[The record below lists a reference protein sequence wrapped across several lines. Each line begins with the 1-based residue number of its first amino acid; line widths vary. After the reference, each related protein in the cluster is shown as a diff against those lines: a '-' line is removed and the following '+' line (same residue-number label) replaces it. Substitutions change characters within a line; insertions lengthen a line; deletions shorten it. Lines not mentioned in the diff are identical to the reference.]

1 MLSYARYLH
10 QDSGQI
16 FVFPF
21 CFIFTETLYNIWAGG
36 RSGGLPGGGF
46 SLAFKA
52 ALLRFTEAD
61 TEFAEFRWWG
71 PKAEA
76 WRLFLTARL

>member
-1 MLSYARYLH
+1 M
-10 QDSGQI
+10 
-16 FVFPF
+16 
-21 CFIFTETLYNIWAGG
+21 CAGG
-36 RSGGLPGGGF
+36 GSGGLPGGGF